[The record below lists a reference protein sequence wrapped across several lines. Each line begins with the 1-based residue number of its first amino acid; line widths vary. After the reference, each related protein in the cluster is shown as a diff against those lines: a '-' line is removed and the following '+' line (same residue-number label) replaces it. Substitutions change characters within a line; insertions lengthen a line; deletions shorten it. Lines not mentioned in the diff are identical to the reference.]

1 MAYNPRIQLVP
12 APLWGMNLRTVMG
25 GKVYWKRL
33 RQALLARQGATCST
47 CGKVE
52 TSPQRV
58 YAHEEWAYY
67 EAVDPAVAF
76 LWRVSLVCWH
86 CHACEHPGV
95 VNSLISQGTL
105 TDRARLDT
113 IAHFC
118 RLNNATEDDWKA
130 HAAEAQRDW
139 MRRSKR
145 RWTFDYGPFT
155 DWMAAR
161 FTCEP
166 FTGEPWN
173 PDLAAKW
180 NNREPLPD
188 IEEIVASFQTDID
201 EQLEFSL
208 KARAAAEAAVVP
220 RRVRR
225 NNRRTS
231 PKTSS
236 CSPPQEA
243 AA

>member
-1 MAYNPRIQLVP
+1 
-12 APLWGMNLRTVMG
+12 MG
-25 GKVYWKRL
+25 KQSFWKRL
-33 RQALLARQGATCST
+33 RSALLEEHGPTCST

-95 VNSLISQGTL
+95 VNSLTSTGTL
-105 TDRARLDT
+105 TERARLDT

-118 RLNNATEDDWKA
+118 RLNDVTEAEWMS
-130 HAAEAQRDW
+130 HGREAQRDW
-139 MRRSKR
+139 LRRSSR

-161 FTCEP
+161 FTRDP
-166 FTGEPWN
+166 FTEEAWSPE
-173 PDLAAKW
+173 LIAKW
-180 NNREPLPD
+180 DNDDPLPD
-188 IEEIVASFQTDID
+188 IEEIVASFKSSID
-201 EQLEFSL
+201 EQLALSS
-208 KARAAAEAAVVP
+208 KARLAAEAAAAP
-220 RRVRR
+220 SKARRKSS
-225 NNRRTS
+225 RTATQTNARS
-231 PKTSS
+231 
-236 CSPPQEA
+236 QGLA
-243 AA
+243 A